1 MILASKRIYH
11 KIRKHLS
18 NCTKAIKLS
27 EYCRIFLSESFGGLF
42 NIIFTQAFEKERL
55 LNLVSIPKKTNLK
68 DVVKSIKIGMH
79 Y

>member
-18 NCTKAIKLS
+18 NYTKAIKLS
-27 EYCRIFLSESFGGLF
+27 EYCRIFLSKSFGGLF